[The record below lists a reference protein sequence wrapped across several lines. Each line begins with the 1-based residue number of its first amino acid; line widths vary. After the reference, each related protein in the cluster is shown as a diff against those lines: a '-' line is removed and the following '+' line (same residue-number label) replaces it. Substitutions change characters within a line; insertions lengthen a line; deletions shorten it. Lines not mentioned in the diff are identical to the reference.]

1 MGCTAIKPVV
11 DRLEQDLQGKL
22 KIIRIDIQ
30 SEIGRELIPLY
41 GFEYTPTFIYFDATG
56 HEVWREAGSLS
67 VERVYQSL
75 GEPAP

>member
-1 MGCTAIKPVV
+1 MKPVV

-22 KIIRIDIQ
+22 NIIRIDIQ

-56 HEVWREAGSLS
+56 RETWREAGGLT

-75 GEPAP
+75 GLPLP

>member
-1 MGCTAIKPVV
+1 M

-22 KIIRIDIQ
+22 NIIRVDIQ

-41 GFEYTPTFIYFDATG
+41 GFEYTPTFIYFDAAG
-56 HEVWREAGSLS
+56 SEQWREAGGLT

-75 GEPAP
+75 GLPTP